1 MTDNY
6 HDLCCGS
13 ITCCNS
19 PNDSIGYN
27 ILKKFFDIA
36 TATPASDIPAYPYWI
51 EWKWSQHS
59 WNIIQFQNYIII

>member
-27 ILKKFFDIA
+27 ILKNFFDIA
-36 TATPASDIPAYPYWI
+36 TATPASDTPAYPY
-51 EWKWSQHS
+51 
-59 WNIIQFQNYIII
+59 